1 MSGNRPCGSAPFG
14 VARQIHERYDRET
27 KYKGIDPSEKTYGTG
42 AVTSKSNGFRAK
54 IEFPLHTVSANT
66 DGKLFSKNG
75 HEYSHS
81 TSAKFGAMGDMVR
94 SKFPYLLKERIT
106 HRTAGV
112 AIAVY
117 AELVCDKGYGHDLK
131 ALMHSSA
138 ETVEI
143 TDVHIFDLAFANP
156 EIYVPLAEKLAL
168 VRKTFG
174 EKHAVRTLIDFSK
187 PITKEEMENFEECMQ
202 REEGVVIT
210 PSNGKEDGTP
220 TKHKTVLPVPLKLV
234 AIGITKYGAIDVPT
248 HFAFA
253 IADGERAG
261 HYTINIIEKAHLFED
276 SREKVGKVCL
286 KASEVKYNRKEKV
299 YEYTNTS
306 SYVGKNYN
314 AMLAMAKDTIQP
326 KSITP
331 LTAVVPTPEG
341 RGKIFIYNVDRSRM
355 YNFKSATFAFTP
367 NPVPAVLG
375 VNELWVSTAP
385 KHLQGSAH
393 PEIHLQAPQ
402 FLASKEYGP
411 ELYRILTRKVAYPKL
426 TVKPP
431 KFTYTMLLALAKNCQ
446 ESRDSREHARIVY
459 GCDVSNGEDVDLV
472 YGKYGSEYNDDDE
485 DYTTPQQSDD
495 ESDYV
500 FRVKKFDY
508 ELAFTRKRARASE

>member
-1 MSGNRPCGSAPFG
+1 
-14 VARQIHERYDRET
+14 
-27 KYKGIDPSEKTYGTG
+27 
-42 AVTSKSNGFRAK
+42 
-54 IEFPLHTVSANT
+54 
-66 DGKLFSKNG
+66 
-75 HEYSHS
+75 
-81 TSAKFGAMGDMVR
+81 MGDMVR

-117 AELVCDKGYGHDLK
+117 AELVCDKGYGHDLR
-131 ALMHSSA
+131 ALMHSSV
-138 ETVEI
+138 ETIEI

-156 EIYVPLAEKLAL
+156 GIYVPLAEKLAL

-187 PITKEEMENFEECMQ
+187 PITKEEMEKFEECMQ

-210 PSNGKEDGTP
+210 PSGKEDNTP
-220 TKHKTVLPVPLKLV
+220 IKHKTILPVPLKLV
-234 AIGITKYGAIDVPT
+234 AMGTTKYGAIDVPT

-253 IADGERAG
+253 IADGERPG
-261 HYTINIIEKAHLFED
+261 HYTIIIIEKAHLFED

-299 YEYTNTS
+299 YEYTNIST
-306 SYVGKNYN
+306 YVGRNYN
-314 AMLAMAKDTIQP
+314 AMLAMAKDTIKP

-331 LTAVVPTPEG
+331 LMAKVPAPGG
-341 RGKIFIYNVDRSRM
+341 RDKVFIYNVDRSRT

-375 VNELWVSTAP
+375 VNELWVSAATR
-385 KHLQGSAH
+385 HLQGSAH
-393 PEIHLQAPQ
+393 PQIHLQAPQ
-402 FLASKEYGP
+402 FLASEKYGP
-411 ELYRILTRKVAYPKL
+411 PLYRILIQKEDNPISPL
-426 TVKPP
+426 KPP
-431 KFTYTMLLALAKNCQ
+431 KFTYKMFLALAKNCQ

-472 YGKYGSEYNDDDE
+472 YGDGSEYYDDDEE

-495 ESDYV
+495 ESDYD
-500 FRVKKFDY
+500 FRVRKFDY